1 MLGLLAKVR
10 GPWGSPDLDFS
21 SVDQISDMAQNSP
34 LIQSVLFQSPYSG
47 CSGFSGWEKPVC
59 PIKPTP
65 WRPMASPRSPAP
77 LCCVDGYRPGFRG
90 RNPLKVAQIG
100 LAPIQTRP
108 CPQIPT
114 VPFKECKGPS
124 VAGPVTIIAPTSW
137 SGDEYGTS
145 NFAAGR
151 LG

>member
-1 MLGLLAKVR
+1 
-10 GPWGSPDLDFS
+10 
-21 SVDQISDMAQNSP
+21 MAQNSP

-65 WRPMASPRSPAP
+65 WRPMAQSRSPGA
-77 LCCVDGYRPGFRG
+77 LCCVDTYRPGFRG
-90 RNPLKVAQIG
+90 RNPILIATRG

-108 CPQIPT
+108 CPVIPT

-124 VAGPVTIIAPTSW
+124 VTGPLTIHQPVVW
-137 SGDEYGTS
+137 GNDEYGVS
-145 NFAAGR
+145 NSAAGR

>member
-1 MLGLLAKVR
+1 MSAD
-10 GPWGSPDLDFS
+10 S
-21 SVDQISDMAQNSP
+21 
-34 LIQSVLFQSPYSG
+34 
-47 CSGFSGWEKPVC
+47 
-59 PIKPTP
+59 
-65 WRPMASPRSPAP
+65 
-77 LCCVDGYRPGFRG
+77 YRPGFRQ
-90 RNPLKVAQIG
+90 RNPIKVAVRG
-100 LAPIQTRP
+100 LAPIQRRA

-137 SGDEYGTS
+137 SGDEYAVS